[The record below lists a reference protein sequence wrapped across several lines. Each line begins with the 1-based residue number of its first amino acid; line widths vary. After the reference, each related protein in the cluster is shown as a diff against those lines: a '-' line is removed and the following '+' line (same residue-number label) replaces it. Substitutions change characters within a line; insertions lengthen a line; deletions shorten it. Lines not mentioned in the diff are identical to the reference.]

1 MPPYLGKVFEVYQVC
16 CLIFPFFIRD
26 IQSNIGI
33 RGSSLRLMRL
43 FPTSLVPIAIH
54 FLQIFSSEIQIK
66 ISNIG
71 IGGSS
76 FHNATLLPTSLVLP
90 RRLEPVAQGREYQ
103 TGKRNSTQV
112 YSFTTKTSHFLKHC
126 KKMHCYDIT
135 MMQLWW

>member
-1 MPPYLGKVFEVYQVC
+1 
-16 CLIFPFFIRD
+16 
-26 IQSNIGI
+26 
-33 RGSSLRLMRL
+33 MRL

-54 FLQIFSSEIQIK
+54 FLQISLKMK
-66 ISNIG
+66 ISDIG

-112 YSFTTKTSHFLKHC
+112 YSFPTKTSHFLKDC
-126 KKMHCYDIT
+126 QKKV
-135 MMQLWW
+135 